1 MTNLFVEKSRGNYY
15 LRETGNGHSDNIMRY
30 GRKKP
35 TFRHPDFT
43 LGFCEDLIKQQ
54 SSNSVD
60 LIIDDP
66 PYGTT
71 SASWD
76 KEPDWETL
84 APEFHRVLKDDG
96 QLVIF
101 GKTKSLVPVYNTFTN
116 SGFDFR
122 FELIWKKDHNP
133 WTSNQ
138 QPISIHENI
147 HVFQKSQTKASDL
160 TFNTE
165 GIRRDAT
172 YICPSCESKVD
183 RGSWSRKR
191 EDNDS
196 MPETQGSWQD
206 GYESEGGDDRY
217 PISYLNQDVL
227 KFTSVSGSHDEY
239 SGFAGQKPTDLLM
252 WLVKSM
258 TARGDTVLDPHA
270 GSGSTSAACI
280 PLCCDSIGY
289 EVNPERYKGA
299 QTRIDSI
306 LDRFREFKHV
316 DVADGTDAGTTP
328 ETAPADD

>member
-1 MTNLFVEKSRGNYY
+1 MSGLAVKLDSGNYY
-15 LRETGNGHSDNIMRY
+15 LHEIAGGDYVDTIIRY
-30 GRKKP
+30 GKQKP

-54 SSNSVD
+54 PSNSVD

-71 SASWD
+71 KASWD
-76 KEPDWETL
+76 KEPDWDRLVDEY
-84 APEFHRVLKDDG
+84 HRVLKDDG

-101 GKTKSLVPVYNTFTN
+101 GKTRSLIPVHNTFTD
-116 SGFDFR
+116 SDFDFR
-122 FELIWKKDHNP
+122 FELIWKKHQNP
-133 WTSNQ
+133 WSSNQ
-138 QPISIHENI
+138 KPIAIHENI
-147 HVFQKSQTKASDL
+147 HVFQKSEAKATDL

-165 GIRRDAT
+165 NIRREAA
-172 YICPSCESKVD
+172 YRCPDCEEKNT
-183 RGSWSRKR
+183 RGTWTQKR
-191 EDNDS
+191 THGGPGTHS
-196 MPETQGSWQD
+196 
-206 GYESEGGDDRY
+206 GYEDDDYQSTSEDRY
-217 PISYLNQDVL
+217 PVSYLNPDIL
-227 KFTSVSGSHDEY
+227 EFTSVTGSHDEY

-252 WLVKSM
+252 WLVKAM
-258 TARGDTVLDPHA
+258 TTRGDTVLDPHA

-280 PLCCDSIGY
+280 PLCRDSIGY